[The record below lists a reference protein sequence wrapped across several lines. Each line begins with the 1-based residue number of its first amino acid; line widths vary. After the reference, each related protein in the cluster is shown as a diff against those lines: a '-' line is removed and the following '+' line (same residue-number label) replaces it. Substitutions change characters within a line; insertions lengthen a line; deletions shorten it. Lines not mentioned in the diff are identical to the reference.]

1 MCNVYR
7 ILFCIWMNGLHEPIK
22 PRKQL
27 RGHEL
32 QISLWI
38 FKYIY
43 VDLTCTIPRDG
54 PFGTSAPPTVIKI
67 DCHAVHTLLIQEIG
81 FEDQI

>member
-1 MCNVYR
+1 MCTVSY
-7 ILFCIWMNGLHEPIK
+7 FAFEWMDYMN
-22 PRKQL
+22 QL
-27 RGHEL
+27 
-32 QISLWI
+32 SLGNSWETMSCKSLYE
-38 FKYIY
+38 FLKYIY
-43 VDLTCTIPRDG
+43 VDLTCTTPRDG